1 VILDRLIGKFP
12 IRVVIFKKYGNVLK
26 PVMDRARY
34 ERRRIKTQDGIIES
48 NYLVLKNEKVK
59 IPAPP
64 LNFYYDIDDTRYIY
78 LLQVD
83 RFTYYPISFDGNKIR
98 VKVKAYLTDEQ
109 GNIIKDEKGNP
120 KFEYVEVPIFDS
132 KIVLDNGNV
141 VEIPTM
147 ITHKTYDKE
156 HWLSN
161 EIESAFRLYR
171 SKSFWERYGNYIILG
186 MVGIFMV
193 MVLYIGIGKYAELT
207 QTLVDGLKEV
217 SQSMNVVADKLVQV
231 VRETSGQP
239 MANTT
244 KPPY

>member
-12 IRVVIFKKYGNVLK
+12 IRVIIFKKYGNVLK
-26 PVMDRARY
+26 PVMDRGRY
-34 ERRRIKTQDGIIES
+34 ERKRIKTQDGIIEN
-48 NYLVLKNEKVK
+48 NYLVLKKEKVK

-64 LNFYYDIDDTRYIY
+64 LNFYYYIDDTRYLY

-83 RFTYYPISFDGNKIR
+83 RFTYYPISFDADKVK
-98 VKVKAYLTDEQ
+98 VKVKAYST
-109 GNIIKDEKGNP
+109 DEKGNP
-120 KFEYVEVPIFDS
+120 KFEYVEVPLFDS
-132 KIVLDNGNV
+132 RIVLDNGNV

-156 HWLSN
+156 YWLSK
-161 EIESAFRLYR
+161 EMESAFHLYKG
-171 SKSFWERYGNYIILG
+171 KSFWERYGSYILLAI
-186 MVGIFMV
+186 VGILMV
-193 MVLYIGIGKYAELT
+193 MVLYVGVKNYAELT
-207 QTLVDGLKEV
+207 KTLVDGLKEV

-239 MANTT
+239 VVNVT

>member
-12 IRVVIFKKYGNVLK
+12 INVVIFKKYGNVLK
-26 PVMDRARY
+26 PVMDRGRY
-34 ERRRIKTQDGIIES
+34 ERKRIKTQDGIIES
-48 NYLVLKNEKVK
+48 NYLVLKKEKVK

-64 LNFYYDIDDTRYIY
+64 LSFYYDIDDARYIY

-98 VKVKAYLTDEQ
+98 VKAKAYLTDEN

-120 KFEYVEVPIFDS
+120 KFEYVEVPLFDS
-132 KIVLDNGNV
+132 KIVLDNGKV

-156 HWLSN
+156 HWLSS
-161 EIESAFRLYR
+161 EMELAFRLYR
-171 SKSFWERYGNYIILG
+171 SKSFWERYGSYIILG
-186 MVGIFMV
+186 VVGILMI
-193 MVLYIGIGKYAELT
+193 MVLYVGVKNYAELT
-207 QTLVDGLKEV
+207 KTLVDGLKEV

-231 VRETSGQP
+231 IRETSGRP
-239 MANTT
+239 VANIT